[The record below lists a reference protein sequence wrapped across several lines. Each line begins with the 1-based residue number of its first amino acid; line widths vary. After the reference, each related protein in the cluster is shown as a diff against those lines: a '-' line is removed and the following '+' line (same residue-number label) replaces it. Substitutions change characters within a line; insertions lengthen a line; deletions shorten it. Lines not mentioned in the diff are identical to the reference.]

1 MKLGAII
8 GVGTR
13 STVHLYGRDLVAK
26 VPLPTTP
33 DSWTRFE
40 AVYTAAV
47 RAVGAPA
54 PRVIETV
61 EIDGRLVGLY
71 QRIVGPSMWEQI
83 CAAPETAGDVGVL
96 LGRLHRQVL
105 DIAAPLTVPRQ
116 RDRLVGKFRRAAA
129 MVDPELLTATSL
141 IPDGSLG
148 TTLCH
153 GDLHPG
159 NVVMSDE
166 GPVIIDW
173 FDACGGAAI
182 GDIARSSLLMGAGGA
197 AVHSVAHLPGASHQV
212 LTELHDGY
220 LDQVSQNSPPV
231 SVEFDRWLRIAAV
244 ARLSEGVAV
253 DELMSIWRTGRGNS
267 AIPGQ

>member
-1 MKLGAII
+1 MKLGAIL

-40 AVYTAAV
+40 ATYTAAV

-54 PRVIETV
+54 PQVIETV
-61 EIDGRLVGLY
+61 QIGGRLVGVY

-83 CAAPETAGDVGVL
+83 RAAPTTAADVGVL
-96 LGRLHRQVL
+96 LGRLHHQVL
-105 DIAAPLTVPRQ
+105 DITAPITVPLQ
-116 RDRLVGKFRRAAA
+116 RDRLVSKFRRAAA
-129 MVDPELLTATSL
+129 LVDPELMAATAL

-197 AVHSVAHLPGASHQV
+197 TGRSVAHLPGASRRV

-220 LDQVSQNSPPV
+220 LDQVSHGWELAT
-231 SVEFDRWLRIAAV
+231 VEFNRWLRIAAV

-253 DELMSIWRTGRGNS
+253 DELMSIWRSDPPQSR
-267 AIPGQ
+267 